1 MYTNLVSLTLFN
13 VNFAEFWILKNCY
26 VIHKEAKYVY
36 CCRQHIVVS
45 YPAQVFSVEGRFF
58 KDFIMSAYIIMLN
71 SYHFSEAYI
80 QYKRRKQKL

>member
-1 MYTNLVSLTLFN
+1 MSY
-13 VNFAEFWILKNCY
+13 IP
-26 VIHKEAKYVY
+26 KEEKYVY
-36 CCRQHIVVS
+36 CCLQHIVVWLVS